1 MKFKKNNYS
10 ESKICDEVDSL
21 SQYNEKTGNCDEG
34 VNPNRRNKEIKIKIK
49 QSQEK
54 NDEKK

>member
-34 VNPNRRNKEIKIKIK
+34 VNPTRRNKEIKIK